1 MKNYILFISFL
12 LILSSCHVQV
22 KSDEDS
28 SKDTESISKEEALD
42 LLHRWTKAYLE
53 GDATTLDEI
62 LDETWLYAGS
72 SDGKTT
78 DKKSTIEEFSAADYK
93 FSDISYENLEVNLY
107 GDVAVVRGSET
118 MVIVGN
124 EGKDTTQLSL
134 RFTDVYQKKNG
145 KVRAIST
152 HSSPIE

>member
-12 LILSSCHVQV
+12 LTLASCQV
-22 KSDEDS
+22 SVKTDEDR
-28 SKDTESISKEEALD
+28 SKQPEAISKEEALD

-53 GDATTLDEI
+53 GDSTSLDDI

-78 DKKSTIEEFSAADYK
+78 DKKTTIEEFSTADYK

-118 MVIVGN
+118 MVILGN

-145 KVRAIST
+145 KVRAVST
-152 HSSPIE
+152 HSSPID